1 MFLPPFS
8 FNLEAFIK
16 MPPISILS
24 FMKMGGGGTGGE
36 LMMFSHGH
44 VVIILSDL
52 IKFKKLRIL
61 SLGQDILTTE
71 KKIQNAEIF
80 WQHLV
85 DRRYS

>member
-1 MFLPPFS
+1 
-8 FNLEAFIK
+8 
-16 MPPISILS
+16 
-24 FMKMGGGGTGGE
+24 
-36 LMMFSHGH
+36 MMFSHGH

-61 SLGQDILTTE
+61 SPGQDILTTE